1 MELLVLE
8 KELNKS
14 SPIDKEITNEFVR
27 VRYEHNKFVTY
38 DWDSK
43 KTNRMFNFDS
53 FIECYKS
60 FMVSEQSFHPD
71 NNIPKSDLEYT
82 NVCMDK
88 IRFQNTWFILDEN
101 GNVKAFVSI
110 VREDSSTMD
119 IFDLCVSEP
128 YRSMGYGIKMM
139 NFVEFIS
146 IQSKVTS
153 IVVLVWDNNIP
164 AKSLY
169 LKCGFKIVE
178 KRNLDS
184 SSESYTQSLE
194 ELVNNEQIKRTGK
207 YTYNNKKR
215 VGGRRRFKCLDCGQ
229 RFHEFMQ
236 LYHHAEKFHKD
247 LIGDEDVYRYLYE
260 KRNPGPYI
268 CPICNKNPREW
279 NEKTHKYRRICRSP
293 ECIKKAREKYSKNM
307 KRVYGTD
314 NLLTDPARQEEMLK
328 NRSISGIYTFEDG
341 VKISYVGEYEHDF
354 IMHCVDKLGYGSMDV
369 INCPSKLYLNYYDP
383 YTQKNRFYMPDFY
396 IPKYNLVIEIKDG
409 SKFPRDS
416 KAKAKLKEAAV
427 IKANKFNY
435 VKIVEK
441 VYSDF
446 DGLIEMFNNDAYAE
460 KHFDK
465 DFVFIIPEDTSK

>member
-1 MELLVLE
+1 METLLMLE
-8 KELNKS
+8 KELNES
-14 SPIDKEITNEFVR
+14 SPIDKEITNDFVK
-27 VRYEHNKFVTY
+27 VRYEHNNFVTY
-38 DWDSK
+38 DWNSN
-43 KTNRMFNFDS
+43 KTNHNFNMDS
-53 FIECYKS
+53 YCACYRAMYYKREKS
-60 FMVSEQSFHPD
+60 K
-71 NNIPKSDLEYT
+71 NILPNTYQICLNEIQDGH
-82 NVCMDK
+82 
-88 IRFQNTWFILDEN
+88 TWFILDDSGRVQSFIKIIRWQNKTHIDNIYSSNDALKEKCLEFAIFIAQTN
-101 GNVKAFVSI
+101 NSETLSMLAYDDDDAKQDMLTMFGYMNSKYGFKVVD
-110 VREDSSTMD
+110 DSS
-119 IFDLCVSEP
+119 
-128 YRSMGYGIKMM
+128 K
-139 NFVEFIS
+139 
-146 IQSKVTS
+146 
-153 IVVLVWDNNIP
+153 
-164 AKSLY
+164 
-169 LKCGFKIVE
+169 
-178 KRNLDS
+178 
-184 SSESYTQSLE
+184 SSESLIYSFE
-194 ELVNNEQIKRTGK
+194 ELIDKDQIKRTGK

-279 NEKTHKYRRICRSP
+279 NDKTHKYRRICRSP

>member
-1 MELLVLE
+1 MAKMLILE
-8 KELNKS
+8 KNVNVATSDRDIINNMYK
-14 SPIDKEITNEFVR
+14 VR
-27 VRYEHNKFVTY
+27 FEQNKFVVY
-38 DWDSK
+38 DWDFK
-43 KTNRMFNFDS
+43 KTTKIFNFSMFVDIYKE
-53 FIECYKS
+53 FIN
-60 FMVSEQSFHPD
+60 SELRFEKFETARSD
-71 NNIPKSDLEYT
+71 NEWV
-82 NVCMDK
+82 NVCMDLVK
-88 IRFQNTWFILDEN
+88 SGNIWLYLTDSNDILGFIILSKDN
-101 GNVKAFVSI
+101 
-110 VREDSSTMD
+110 DTM
-119 IFDLCVSEP
+119 IIHELAVSEIS
-128 YRSMGYGIKMM
+128 RGNGYGKQLL
-139 NFVEFIS
+139 EFADILANDMHLNTLRVRVFDKNTVAKNMYIS
-146 IQSKVTS
+146 YGFHEIGSYDSETS
-153 IVVLVWDNNIP
+153 NE
-164 AKSLY
+164 SLY
-169 LKCGFKIVE
+169 STENV
-178 KRNLDS
+178 
-184 SSESYTQSLE
+184 
-194 ELVNNEQIKRTGK
+194 EQIKRTGK

-279 NEKTHKYRRICRSP
+279 NDKTHKYRRICRSP

-341 VKISYVGEYEHDF
+341 VKISYVGKYEHDF